1 MRDLYDVDTKVVKA
15 SVRLNGKPNPSWLR
29 RYYWWDNA
37 LWVINS
43 ITDWNVSS
51 FDTTEVEF
59 IKVQDTN
66 NYKLTRIDYTGALQ
80 VLIDSGVPVP
90 HTGGTVQGRVVQQ
103 STTDHWAFGVGG
115 DADLFE
121 VVYSNGV
128 AEYLYEGFSI
138 TPTTGTGVSTNFTL
152 TVPANTSA
160 LSRTIIVRA
169 EDRDDIPSF
178 GYVTQEGDNSPFLD
192 FAPQSKNVEVGINAQ
207 TYVLYF
213 VAENIRPN
221 SVTASSN
228 SPEWVSVVSVD
239 EATSAITLSVSA
251 STMGGLRTALITI
264 NGIGINGA
272 VVNNQTQFKQ
282 QGSDIDIDYDRV
294 DFNYNE
300 TSTNRVRIITSS
312 NWTATINDSNGE

>member
-103 STTDHWAFGVGG
+103 STTEHWAFDDIIV
-115 DADLFE
+115 AT
-121 VVYSNGV
+121 YSNGTT
-128 AEYLYEGFSI
+128 EYLTVGYDIGL
-138 TPTTGTGVSTNFTL
+138 TPTTGMGVSTNFTL
-152 TVPANTSA
+152 TVPANASA
-160 LSRTIIVRA
+160 VSRTFTLRA
-169 EDRDDIPSF
+169 EDSDDNPAF
-178 GYVTQEGDNSPFLD
+178 GYVTQEGDNSPYLD
-192 FAPQSKNVEVGINAQ
+192 FAPQSKNVTVGINAQ

-221 SVTASSN
+221 SVTVTSN
-228 SPEWVSVVSVD
+228 SPVWVDVVSVD

-251 STMGGLRTALITI
+251 STMGGLRTAQLTI
-264 NGIGINGA
+264 NGIGVNGA
-272 VVNNQTQFKQ
+272 VVNNQTLFKQ
-282 QGSDIDIDYDRV
+282 EGSDIDIDFPSV
-294 DFNYNE
+294 TFNYNE
-300 TSTNRVRIITSS
+300 TGTNRIQIITSS
-312 NWTATINDSNGE
+312 QWTATINDSNGQ